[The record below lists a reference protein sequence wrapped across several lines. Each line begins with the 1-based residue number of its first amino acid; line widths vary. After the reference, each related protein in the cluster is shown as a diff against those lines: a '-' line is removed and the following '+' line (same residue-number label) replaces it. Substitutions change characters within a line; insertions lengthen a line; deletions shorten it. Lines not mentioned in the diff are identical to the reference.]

1 MNYKKKYLKY
11 KLKYLNLKKIYRG
24 GAGNDD
30 DDSDSNLEEDL
41 SSILEQV
48 LKSIE
53 KGDDPIKANVL
64 HKKENSNEKQW
75 EYNTEILYPDDFL
88 YEDDFEDYTIEDD
101 VEENSQN
108 IARNKD
114 NIALN
119 KNNIDI
125 NKKHIGQ
132 LFHICNVQQ
141 KQLQKISKTLYEV
154 FFIQKKKLL
163 NEWKDDYKKKLSEKL
178 SKKKM

>member
-1 MNYKKKYLKY
+1 M
-11 KLKYLNLKKIYRG
+11 
-24 GAGNDD
+24 
-30 DDSDSNLEEDL
+30 
-41 SSILEQV
+41 
-48 LKSIE
+48 
-53 KGDDPIKANVL
+53 
-64 HKKENSNEKQW
+64 
-75 EYNTEILYPDDFL
+75 YPDDFL

>member
-24 GAGNDD
+24 GADSNDD
-30 DDSDSNLEEDL
+30 SDNDSNLEEDL
-41 SSILEQV
+41 SLILEQV
-48 LKSIE
+48 LESIE
-53 KGDDPIKANVL
+53 KGDDPIRANVL
-64 HKKENSNEKQW
+64 RREEKSDEESW
-75 EYNTEILYPDDFL
+75 EYNEEILYPNDFL
-88 YEDDFEDYTIEDD
+88 YEDDFEEYNIEDD

-114 NIALN
+114 NIG
-119 KNNIDI
+119 I
-125 NKKHIGQ
+125 NKKHINQ

-154 FFIQKKKLL
+154 FSIQQKKLF
-163 NEWKDDYKKKLSEKL
+163 NEWKDDYKKNLSEKL
-178 SKKKM
+178 SEKNVID